1 MKPLDKIIPEVV
13 GIVIRDAENTEIFNE
28 LSNMADHAVNNNYT
42 VEDRKVSFPLFSDYT
57 VYHLRKIRLGIKKH
71 LLEEVEKPER
81 TYLEIFRIVVALD
94 MLYTGK
100 KFTFTSKKALFCEHY
115 WRLCNES
122 LGNNQSMI
130 AMLDN

>member
-1 MKPLDKIIPEVV
+1 MKPLDKIITEVV
-13 GIVIRDAENTEIFNE
+13 SIVIRDAKNTEIFNE

-42 VEDRKVSFPLFSDYT
+42 AEDRKVSFPLFSNYT
-57 VYHLRKIRLGIKKH
+57 VYHLRKIRLGIKKC
-71 LLEEVEKPER
+71 LLAEVEKPER
-81 TYLEIFRIVVALD
+81 TYLEVFRIVVALD

-122 LGNNQSMI
+122 LDNNQDMI
-130 AMLDN
+130 ATIDN